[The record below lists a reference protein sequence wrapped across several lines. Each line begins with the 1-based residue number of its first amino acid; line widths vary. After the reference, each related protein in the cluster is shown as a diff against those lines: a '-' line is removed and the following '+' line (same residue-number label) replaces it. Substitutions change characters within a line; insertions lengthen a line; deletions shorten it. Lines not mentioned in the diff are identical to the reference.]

1 MLWKIVLT
9 IFVDMTRINDYSNG
23 SLCLLRQI
31 STETFV
37 LDMILKGCCN
47 QQLFMFFFL
56 NGARPSEVAVL
67 RNYCIAED
75 NLSLNKQNFSSLL
88 SAVRKLQ

>member
-47 QQLFMFFFL
+47 QQLFMFFF
-56 NGARPSEVAVL
+56 
-67 RNYCIAED
+67 
-75 NLSLNKQNFSSLL
+75 
-88 SAVRKLQ
+88 